1 MKRIVGLM
9 LIVVLALTGCGAKKV
24 DNDNQSATTTEYSND
39 LFTMTLPSELV
50 DISEVETDGS
60 RISVY
65 YKEAKDAGFGGLVFS
80 VCAYA
85 SPDEYAGG
93 PCTKIGELTTEKYEI
108 YDIVLAQ
115 ATEIQ
120 WDYNE
125 PEMPDDYKKLI
136 DAMDTCLDSIDGVDN
151 NTYAKGAGTKGA
163 DLYKTVLAKYIEAI
177 NEGWEPAKYEEE
189 DMSPEIGVAAMQS
202 DNPLDVIGFAYQ
214 DINVDG
220 IDELMVGVISED
232 ELKGAVYDVYTMVN
246 RVPEHVVSGTAR
258 DRYYNYNDVFLCNEW
273 SGGAGENG
281 IDLYNLESNST
292 ELVLQYGYKYDS
304 YTDPENPWYR
314 TYDQEEYESITEEE
328 YKEAEEMSDS
338 YVLFDYTPL
347 SKINDA
353 TTDDSADNGALPTY
367 EYPGPELFYSVM
379 YDYIADEFGAN
390 YDKADVGIPCPII
403 VAEDESD
410 KSDIKVWGDFWYFN
424 YTLNGDTLE
433 CVSGGSYPGCMHFK
447 NTDEGYEVIKFEA
460 VEDGSN
466 FNPSAKKI
474 FGENYDKFMEI
485 SSDDEYTE
493 EIRAQII
500 ANYVFAN
507 NLEIKAYKDY
517 GWDPVELPK
526 ENIDSFYS
534 NGL

>member
-24 DNDNQSATTTEYSND
+24 DNDNQSATTTEYSNE
-39 LFTMTLPSELV
+39 LFKMALPSELV
-50 DISEVETDGS
+50 DISEVETDGN

-80 VCAYA
+80 VCAYT
-85 SPDEYAGG
+85 SPEEYAGG
-93 PCTKIGELTTEKYEI
+93 PCKKIGELTNEKYEI
-108 YDIVLAQ
+108 YDIVLEQ

-125 PEMPDDYKKLI
+125 PDMPEDYSKLL
-136 DAMDTCLDSIDGVDN
+136 DATDACLEGIEGINDN
-151 NTYAKGAGTKGA
+151 TFVFGAGTKGA
-163 DLYKTVLAKYIEAI
+163 DLYNNVLAKYVKAI

-189 DMSPEIGVAAMQS
+189 DMSPEIGVAAMQA

-281 IDLYNLESNST
+281 IDLYNLEPNST

-328 YKEAEEMSDS
+328 YKEADEMSDS

-379 YDYIADEFGAN
+379 YDYIADEFGAH

-410 KSDIKVWGDFWYFN
+410 KDDIKVWGDFWYFN

-447 NTDEGYEVIKFEA
+447 YTDEGYEVTEFEA

-466 FNPSAKKI
+466 FKPSAKKI
-474 FGENYDKFMEI
+474 FGNNYDKFIEI
-485 SSDDEYTE
+485 NSDEKLREDT
-493 EIRAQII
+493 RAQII

-507 NLEIKAYKDY
+507 NLDIKSYKDY
-517 GWDPVELPK
+517 GWDPVELP
-526 ENIDSFYS
+526 EQNIDSFYS
-534 NGL
+534 NL